1 MMDMISRQCRMETIN
16 YRTEPRQKKS
26 GHPLEPGNRS
36 NAHKHAR
43 HYKSK
48 DIIHKVWQNV
58 KDYRCEYIALLWVLA
73 VLLFVTHAKTT
84 GSNFLPV
91 DKRVATITIAESS
104 EAPAEKIQ
112 EKRYYLTND
121 EREEIASV
129 ITAEAIGEPYAGK
142 VAVAQCILQACEDEG
157 IRPYEV
163 LTEYGYSKN
172 RPVPCTEALKAVGAV
187 FDCGQVATAEPIKYF
202 YAPACT
208 SSQWHETQDYV
219 MTINGHRFFAEKGE

>member
-1 MMDMISRQCRMETIN
+1 MMDMISRQCRMEVIN

-43 HYKSK
+43 HYKNK

-73 VLLFVTHAKTT
+73 VLVFIAYANNDEGPIFPASPSVEPMTT
-84 GSNFLPV
+84 
-91 DKRVATITIAESS
+91 AEAIAEK
-104 EAPAEKIQ
+104 PQK
-112 EKRYYLTND
+112 KRYYLTND

-172 RPVPCTEALKAVGAV
+172 RPVPCSEALKAVGAV

-208 SSQWHETQDYV
+208 NSQWHETQDYV